1 MDAKARVGAINKL
14 LSSGK
19 LELKTQVHIL
29 HIKKYNLMIVVH
41 PKPVHIL
48 VTIPLQGTVIIYMV
62 KDKGTKAST
71 KGMGQEEKI
80 VYKIIEE
87 SGG

>member
-41 PKPVHIL
+41 PIPVHIL
-48 VTIPLQGTVIIYMV
+48 VTIPDCRTLNLYTFLLQFL
-62 KDKGTKAST
+62 
-71 KGMGQEEKI
+71 I
-80 VYKIIEE
+80 VEP
-87 SGG
+87 